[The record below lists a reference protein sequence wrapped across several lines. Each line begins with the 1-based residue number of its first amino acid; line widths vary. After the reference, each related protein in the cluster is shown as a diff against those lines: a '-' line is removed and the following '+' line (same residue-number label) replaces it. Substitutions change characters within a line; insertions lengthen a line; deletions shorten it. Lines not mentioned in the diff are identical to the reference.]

1 MNANNSNPLSPTL
14 SDSKYVVAELIP
26 EAAEVV
32 PQVEHPIIAE
42 VDSLNSADTLVSAEV
57 VPSQLPRSEQFEESI
72 ASTAE
77 SAEVIRV
84 RRGLRW
90 WLYLPFRILYSI
102 FQFASL
108 VVLLGVASTFPL
120 LQLASLGYMLEV
132 GRRVAAGEPWR
143 KTLPGLSRA
152 GRLGVIAAGAALSW
166 IPVWFVTDYAY
177 SAELISHGSRIAR
190 NWQIAAWVI
199 SIAWVIHISWAA
211 LRGGRWYHFLWPAPM
226 RFVREIWRPATWS
239 RAEDAVWNY
248 TIGLQLPKLMWL
260 GLRAAIGA
268 IIWLAIPSALIVIG
282 MRGNDNPGQAVI
294 GMLGGAVLMTVV
306 LLYLPFLQIQMAR
319 ENRFRAIFDVRTI
332 RKDFKRAPW
341 AFFLSFLLTLALAL
355 PLYLFRIE
363 KLPEEL
369 MWLPSLFF
377 VLLMLPAR
385 FLVGWAL
392 RRGHREIPKRLWL
405 SRWTAWILQLAAVP
419 FYLLFLYLA
428 TLTSWDGALIVISQ
442 HAFLAPVPFV
452 GQ

>member
-1 MNANNSNPLSPTL
+1 
-14 SDSKYVVAELIP
+14 
-26 EAAEVV
+26 
-32 PQVEHPIIAE
+32 
-42 VDSLNSADTLVSAEV
+42 
-57 VPSQLPRSEQFEESI
+57 
-72 ASTAE
+72 
-77 SAEVIRV
+77 
-84 RRGLRW
+84 
-90 WLYLPFRILYSI
+90 
-102 FQFASL
+102 
-108 VVLLGVASTFPL
+108 
-120 LQLASLGYMLEV
+120 
-132 GRRVAAGEPWR
+132 
-143 KTLPGLSRA
+143 
-152 GRLGVIAAGAALSW
+152 
-166 IPVWFVTDYAY
+166 
-177 SAELISHGSRIAR
+177 
-190 NWQIAAWVI
+190 
-199 SIAWVIHISWAA
+199 
-211 LRGGRWYHFLWPAPM
+211 
-226 RFVREIWRPATWS
+226 
-239 RAEDAVWNY
+239 
-248 TIGLQLPKLMWL
+248 
-260 GLRAAIGA
+260 
-268 IIWLAIPSALIVIG
+268 
-282 MRGNDNPGQAVI
+282 
-294 GMLGGAVLMTVV
+294 VV

-341 AFFLSFLLTLALAL
+341 AFFFSFLLTLALAL

-405 SRWTAWILQLAAVP
+405 SRWVAWVLQLAAVP

>member
-1 MNANNSNPLSPTL
+1 MNSNNANPLTQNLPG
-14 SDSKYVVAELIP
+14 SKYVMAELIP
-26 EAAEVV
+26 ESDSPVVAEIDPLDSAETLVDAQVV
-32 PQVEHPIIAE
+32 ETEILEEVPVQAIAE
-42 VDSLNSADTLVSAEV
+42 PAAD
-57 VPSQLPRSEQFEESI
+57 PSKPM
-72 ASTAE
+72 
-77 SAEVIRV
+77 RV
-84 RRGLRW
+84 RKGFRW
-90 WLYLPFRILYSI
+90 WLGLPFRILYGL

-143 KTLPGLSRA
+143 RTLPGLSRA
-152 GRLGVIAAGAALSW
+152 GRLGVIAAGATLTW
-166 IPVWFVTDYAY
+166 LPVWFVTDYAY
-177 SAELISHGSRIAR
+177 SAELIAHGSRIAR
-190 NWQIAAWVI
+190 NWQTAAWIV
-199 SIAWVIHISWAA
+199 SILWVLHISWAA
-211 LRGGRWYHFLWPAPM
+211 LRGGRWYHFLWPAPR
-226 RFVREIWRPATWS
+226 RFVSEIWRPATWQ

-248 TIGLQLPKLMWL
+248 TIGLRLPKLMWL
-260 GLRAAIGA
+260 GLRAAVGA
-268 IIWLAIPSALIVIG
+268 IIWLAVPSALIVIG

-294 GMLGGAVLMTVV
+294 GMFGGALLMTLVLM
-306 LLYLPFLQIQMAR
+306 YLPFLQIQMAR
-319 ENRFRAIFDVRTI
+319 ENRFRSIFDVRTI

-341 AFFLSFLLTLALAL
+341 AFFFSFLLTLALAL

-405 SRWTAWILQLAAVP
+405 SRWVAWLLQLVAVP